1 LTLAIFSRETD
12 SMNGQLVRSILRGS
26 QLSVRALSTSGPV
39 RSSEA
44 ALDQAARD
52 KIHPKLGNRDVVGWG
67 FNGTA
72 SYVDREEFPLP
83 AVRFKENTPDVMAL
97 REKEKG
103 DWKALTLDEKKA
115 LYRASFCQTFA
126 EMKAPT
132 GEWKSIVAAIITS
145 LALTGWIVI
154 YMKKFVYSEMP
165 HTITRQWQEDQLNRM
180 LTQNQGRVEGISS
193 KYDFEKG
200 EWK

>member
-1 LTLAIFSRETD
+1 M
-12 SMNGQLVRSILRGS
+12 SMRL
-26 QLSVRALSTSGPV
+26 LSTSAPRRTEV
-39 RSSEA
+39 S
-44 ALDQAARD
+44 LDQSARD
-52 KIHPKLGNRDVVGWG
+52 RIHPKLGNRDIVGWG

-72 SYVDREEFPLP
+72 SYADREEFPCP

-103 DWKALTLDEKKA
+103 DWKKLTLDEKKA

-132 GEWKSIVAAIITS
+132 GEWKSI
-145 LALTGWIVI
+145 LAGVLFALGFSGWIVI
-154 YMKKFVYSEMP
+154 YIKKFVYGEMP
-165 HTITRQWQEDQLNRM
+165 HTITREWQEAQLNRM
-180 LTQNQGRVEGISS
+180 LAQGQGRITGISS

-200 EWK
+200 DWK